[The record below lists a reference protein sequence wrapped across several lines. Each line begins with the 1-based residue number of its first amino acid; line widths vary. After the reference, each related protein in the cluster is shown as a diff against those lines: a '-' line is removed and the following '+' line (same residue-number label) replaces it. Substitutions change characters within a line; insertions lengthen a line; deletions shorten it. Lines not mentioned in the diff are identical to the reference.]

1 MLPLL
6 VVLLVILVLFGAG
19 FALNVLWIAAA
30 ILLVLWLI
38 GFLARGVEGAR
49 WYRW

>member
-1 MLPLL
+1 MLPLVVML
-6 VVLLVILVLFGAG
+6 VLILVLFGAG
-19 FALNVLWIAAA
+19 FASKALWIVAV

-38 GFLARGVEGAR
+38 GFLARGTEGAR